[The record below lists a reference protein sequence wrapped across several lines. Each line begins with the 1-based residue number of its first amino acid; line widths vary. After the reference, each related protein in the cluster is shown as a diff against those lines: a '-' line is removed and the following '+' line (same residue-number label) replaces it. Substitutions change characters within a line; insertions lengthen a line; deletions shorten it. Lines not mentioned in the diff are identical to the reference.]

1 MEYDDE
7 RLCHD
12 GPREEAIQLYYQMKV
27 ASTQPNN
34 ITFPIVL
41 KVCAEL
47 SALKKGM
54 EIHGCSMECDDERL
68 CHDGPREEAIQ
79 LYYQMKVASTQP
91 NNITLGMCYTIGTEK
106 RYGNPWMLSKGVLI
120 PMFLL
125 GQLF

>member
-91 NNITLGMCYTIGTEK
+91 NNITFPIVLKVCATLSALKKGMEIHGCYQ
-106 RYGNPWMLSKGVLI
+106 KG
-120 PMFLL
+120 F
-125 GQLF
+125 